1 VRAMSNVGE
10 LEVADTLGIL
20 AMPGVKTQ
28 RTSQGLGWS
37 GLLLSVQKEQ
47 PYEADFVGSR
57 SHLVILHLDGPV
69 QVTRG
74 AGPRA
79 QTRTIGAG
87 GLFMHPAGRD
97 LSVTLGGTL
106 RTLHI
111 YLDQAVLRRVAEED
125 VELAEEM
132 GTTDPL
138 LEHLLLSLDAV
149 TKVRATASQLYV
161 DSLSTAVAAQ
171 LVERHSSLRRTVLQR
186 RSRGLPDRELR
197 RATDLMHECMGET
210 LPLSELASTV
220 GLSESQFTR
229 AFKARTGEPP
239 HRYLMGLRVDHARRL
254 LQTTELSIAE
264 IASSC
269 GFASQEHLTRVMR
282 ARLSTT
288 PAALRRSFG

>member
-1 VRAMSNVGE
+1 
-10 LEVADTLGIL
+10 
-20 AMPGVKTQ
+20 
-28 RTSQGLGWS
+28 
-37 GLLLSVQKEQ
+37 
-47 PYEADFVGSR
+47 
-57 SHLVILHLDGPV
+57 
-69 QVTRG
+69 
-74 AGPRA
+74 
-79 QTRTIGAG
+79 
-87 GLFMHPAGRD
+87 
-97 LSVTLGGTL
+97 
-106 RTLHI
+106 
-111 YLDQAVLRRVAEED
+111 
-125 VELAEEM
+125 
-132 GTTDPL
+132 
-138 LEHLLLSLDAV
+138 
-149 TKVRATASQLYV
+149 V
-161 DSLSTAVAAQ
+161 DSLSIAVAAQ

-186 RSRGLPDRELR
+186 RTRGLPDRELR